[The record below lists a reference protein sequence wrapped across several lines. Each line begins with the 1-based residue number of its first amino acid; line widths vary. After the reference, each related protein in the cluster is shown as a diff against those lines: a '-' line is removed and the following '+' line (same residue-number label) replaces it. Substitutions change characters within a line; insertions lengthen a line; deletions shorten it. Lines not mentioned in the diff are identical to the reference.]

1 MRNKVSNTFFKTAI
15 QTVALIAT
23 TDDNMLVDIFCTHL
37 MTSYLH
43 CALRQQ
49 SVSVNKMNYL
59 PDIIIKYI
67 VKFCQL
73 PPIPLPLAS
82 SDEERHQEA
91 D

>member
-49 SVSVNKMNYL
+49 SVSVNKMNYQ
-59 PDIIIKYI
+59 PDIILSGHI
-67 VKFCQL
+67 
-73 PPIPLPLAS
+73 
-82 SDEERHQEA
+82 
-91 D
+91 